1 MEECFPSLQV
11 GCHCFTCES
20 SRQGSSVTPQEFDL
34 HCYPEVVTELVR
46 VHGHEA
52 AVSEETRDS
61 VVAACQHTHVLRL
74 FFVLLHA

>member
-1 MEECFPSLQV
+1 M
-11 GCHCFTCES
+11 
-20 SRQGSSVTPQEFDL
+20 TPQEFDL

-52 AVSEETRDS
+52 AVSEETRDG